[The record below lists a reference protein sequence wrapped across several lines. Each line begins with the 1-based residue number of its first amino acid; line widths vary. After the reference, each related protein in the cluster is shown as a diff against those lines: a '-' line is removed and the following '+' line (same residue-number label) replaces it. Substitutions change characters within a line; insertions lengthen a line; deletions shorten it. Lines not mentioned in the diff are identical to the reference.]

1 MSYIPRLK
9 KEYKSNVV
17 TRLIKEF
24 SYDNVMQVPKLE
36 KIVISKGV
44 GAAVNDK
51 KLIDHALNEVT
62 EISGQKAIATMSKK
76 DVASFKLRK
85 GMPVGVK
92 VTLRGEKMYEF
103 LDRFVTTALPRVRD
117 FNGVKSTGFDG
128 RGNYNL
134 GVTEQI
140 IFPEINIDKINKIS
154 GMDITFVTSAD
165 TDKEA
170 MQLLTELG
178 LPFSKKNTEEKP
190 KAENKPP
197 VAEEAAEEPVVEEAV
212 AEEAEEPV
220 VEEAVAE
227 EAAEEPV
234 VEEVTEAPV
243 AEEVTEEPVAEE
255 VTEEPVAEEVEN
267 EDSSDEDENS
277 EENNKEN

>member
-17 TRLIKEF
+17 SRLVKEF

-92 VTLRGEKMYEF
+92 VTLRGERMYEF

-117 FNGVKSTGFDG
+117 FNGVKNTGFDG

-154 GMDITFVTSAD
+154 GMDITFVTTAD
-165 TDKEA
+165 SDEEA
-170 MQLLTELG
+170 MQLLSELG
-178 LPFSKKNTEEKP
+178 LPFKKKE
-190 KAENKPP
+190 AAHNKPVIESEKTP
-197 VAEEAAEEPVVEEAV
+197 IAEDVVEEPPV
-212 AEEAEEPV
+212 TEDV
-220 VEEAVAE
+220 VE
-227 EAAEEPV
+227 
-234 VEEVTEAPV
+234 EAPV
-243 AEEVTEEPVAEE
+243 AEGVAEEAPVVEDVAEEAPVAED
-255 VTEEPVAEEVEN
+255 VAEEAPVAEDVAEEAPVADDVVE
-267 EDSSDEDENS
+267 EAPENKE
-277 EENNKEN
+277 EENK